1 MQKYLKQILIVFTL
15 LTLANCASGVGHNIK
30 LKEFPEAK
38 DVSGLN
44 MYRYAFDGD
53 VIEKRDAKEN
63 GLKPIIWGADKTGYK
78 YPSYEEIKIMK
89 KKLLP
94 KSGCVLDV
102 EYGGEYNF
110 DINGT
115 FGTVYKYVSGF
126 SFYIIPYFAP
136 GEKTIRGALI
146 DAKTGKVI
154 KEYEFKEKI
163 VQSKALL
170 PIFWP
175 FYAHYDSAGSAAQDF
190 FNAQIKLNE
199 ALIRTVTNDAFN
211 FPECQKQK

>member
-1 MQKYLKQILIVFTL
+1 M
-15 LTLANCASGVGHNIK
+15 GHNIK

-44 MYRYAFDGD
+44 MYRYAFDHNA
-53 VIEKRDAKEN
+53 IQKRDAEEY
-63 GLKPIIWGADKTGYK
+63 GFKPLIWKQVEKFK
-78 YPSYEEIKIMK
+78 YPTQEQIKAQK
-89 KKLLP
+89 QALLP

-170 PIFWP
+170 PIFWF

-199 ALIRTVTNDAFN
+199 ALIRTVTNDAYN
-211 FPECQKQK
+211 FPECKK